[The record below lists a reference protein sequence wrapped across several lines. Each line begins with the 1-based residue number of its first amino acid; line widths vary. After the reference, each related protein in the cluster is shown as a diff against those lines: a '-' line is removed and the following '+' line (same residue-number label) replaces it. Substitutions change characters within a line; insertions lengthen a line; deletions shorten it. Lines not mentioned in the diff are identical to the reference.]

1 MAQRLTS
8 RDLKFIFEKDKNGY
22 KSFSKSCQSQY
33 SRQPIIVNDNELDYI
48 NEKDANEK
56 IKSYDEIINYE
67 NPNSGKKYNYICPRF
82 WCLRDENGK
91 SRSLSLKQIN
101 FKENVVDGKTNYIQ
115 EGAKSWLS

>member
-1 MAQRLTS
+1 MDINHSVKAVS
-8 RDLKFIFEKDKNGY
+8 HNIAGN
-22 KSFSKSCQSQY
+22 
-33 SRQPIIVNDNELDYI
+33 PIIVNDDELDYI
-48 NEKDANEK
+48 NERDDIDEK

-101 FKENVVDGKTNYIQ
+101 QGECGGWDI
-115 EGAKSWLS
+115 